1 MGEFQYTIEGRVE
14 KPQAKKS
21 EIIEETCNVDDVKE
35 FYIEVNL
42 ENPYLKK
49 ALDTLKPMSN
59 ALINGKPADM
69 KAISQL
75 YLPSMDK
82 LVFSVESNKSFY
94 NVPPN
99 IFPGSIPDPK
109 HLRKKSVA
117 VAQVKKNTTWL
128 RVKFQSKTCMV
139 YEGDITLTNMEK
151 PNDIRVYKL
160 YVDVK
165 PKEIKATLE
174 FFCPL
179 KEKIIQKIPIENKSE
194 TDWTIQAEIT
204 GDTLGFFKVA
214 PDKIIPKKKITDIFL
229 TYAPT
234 EKRTSNAMLKLYNS
248 HTGERYFYT
257 LIGNVEE
264 PLAEANIEILNIK
277 ARETTKK
284 NIDFTNDTSD
294 DINYT
299 VETDLDEIVSGLSSF
314 TVKANSTYSYEMKI
328 RPLLGKI
335 YFVRIIFKDENKGY
349 VWYTIRIEARS
360 QLQAKTIEMKT
371 FIRKGV
377 FVDINLEN
385 PTNEDAV
392 FRIDFDQDLFLFG
405 EKDVKIPANSSQE
418 YKLLYAPLK
427 VGTWDNVMLH
437 IYNDKIGEYLYKLK
451 LICQE
456 CPIVAPEII
465 KAELGK
471 YVDFPIMLENPTNEE
486 VEVKYTNSNKKLFQ
500 VLQEQIYI
508 PSGTRKEIL
517 VRYTPSSLETTED
530 CYLKFLTKKI
540 GNWEFYLKG
549 NGIPPTQMETLYVHT
564 YVGGVT
570 TGQINFRNPL
580 NEKINIT
587 VELKC
592 EKFPDSFSLINKK
605 NKYILEPSRMIIIP
619 FTFKPLLLTKYSANI
634 FVHISKSLFWDYP
647 IEGITEVKSKGI
659 DFVFKTKA
667 KKLFETKLNLD
678 ISNLPEKVIDYS
690 DFVYMI
696 NVQEGKLKDLI
707 NKCLSIQ
714 FVDKKKLD
722 KADIEKRKL
731 PLEIKFYS
739 LRPFKTEIEFILRK
753 KSGGQWIYNILLDSG
768 PPDPDDIIHI
778 KSSIGMQ
785 SFVTFRL
792 QNVFT
797 KDARFTAY
805 FTHESSSEFSVTPKE
820 GILDQNGREGTQFVI
835 CYLPVEYGKIKI
847 AKLIVETD
855 EVQWLF
861 EVRGS
866 HLEYKPPEIK
876 QTHIFEQ
883 TKSSEYKTL
892 GAGFIGK

>member
-1 MGEFQYTIEGRVE
+1 MIKGEHEGKGTIKFTNNDGTADITIYFLPIELDTYECNVIFLKENVGEFQYTIEGRVE

-335 YFVRIIFKDENKGY
+335 YFGRIIFKDENKGY

-427 VGTWDNVMLH
+427 IGTWDNVMLH

-451 LICQE
+451 LICQD
-456 CPIVAPEII
+456 CPIVAPDII

-486 VEVKYTNSNKKLFQ
+486 EYISP
-500 VLQEQIYI
+500 QEQE
-508 PSGTRKEIL
+508 K
-517 VRYTPSSLETTED
+517 
-530 CYLKFLTKKI
+530 KF
-540 GNWEFYLKG
+540 
-549 NGIPPTQMETLYVHT
+549 
-564 YVGGVT
+564 
-570 TGQINFRNPL
+570 
-580 NEKINIT
+580 
-587 VELKC
+587 
-592 EKFPDSFSLINKK
+592 
-605 NKYILEPSRMIIIP
+605 
-619 FTFKPLLLTKYSANI
+619 
-634 FVHISKSLFWDYP
+634 
-647 IEGITEVKSKGI
+647 
-659 DFVFKTKA
+659 
-667 KKLFETKLNLD
+667 
-678 ISNLPEKVIDYS
+678 
-690 DFVYMI
+690 
-696 NVQEGKLKDLI
+696 
-707 NKCLSIQ
+707 
-714 FVDKKKLD
+714 
-722 KADIEKRKL
+722 
-731 PLEIKFYS
+731 
-739 LRPFKTEIEFILRK
+739 
-753 KSGGQWIYNILLDSG
+753 
-768 PPDPDDIIHI
+768 
-778 KSSIGMQ
+778 
-785 SFVTFRL
+785 
-792 QNVFT
+792 
-797 KDARFTAY
+797 
-805 FTHESSSEFSVTPKE
+805 
-820 GILDQNGREGTQFVI
+820 
-835 CYLPVEYGKIKI
+835 
-847 AKLIVETD
+847 
-855 EVQWLF
+855 
-861 EVRGS
+861 
-866 HLEYKPPEIK
+866 
-876 QTHIFEQ
+876 
-883 TKSSEYKTL
+883 
-892 GAGFIGK
+892 